1 MVSEAGRPCESVAP
15 FSKGSVINVWNKGR
29 KVQLVSVDGGGGR
42 LRTDHSAILA
52 TLTANESGIQH

>member
-15 FSKGSVINVWNKGR
+15 FSKGSVINVWNKDK

-42 LRTDHSAILA
+42 LRVHTLA
-52 TLTANESGIQH
+52 GERYDIE